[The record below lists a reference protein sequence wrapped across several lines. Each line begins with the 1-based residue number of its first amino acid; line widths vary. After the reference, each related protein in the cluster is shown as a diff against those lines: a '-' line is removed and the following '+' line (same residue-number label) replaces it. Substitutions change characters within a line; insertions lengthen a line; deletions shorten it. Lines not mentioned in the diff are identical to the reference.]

1 MSLNLPNLYN
11 INNNII
17 ESLIINFNLE
27 YDGNQYNIS
36 LFDTGNDFLKI
47 IAEENIDENSDI
59 ILPNKYG
66 IILHFEELKNLHRYF
81 KMFDTF
87 EQAKSDLF
95 ELCNAN
101 AIKILGLNNNELI
114 INLDLKTVNNNLII
128 INLKKIEDTKEDIN
142 YLKKFCQHQK
152 KEIKELKDIIINL
165 TKRIEKLEEKS
176 NKVNINDFNLN
187 SNIIKSKEELML
199 LFKAISHDPKNL
211 SLELLYNS
219 EIEGENKDKFKSAY
233 MNKNDIIIFIETK
246 KNKRFGGYAHEIFDE
261 NLDKKSDLKAFLF
274 NLDKMKIYKSKGGS
288 WSIWNNCGDSMD
300 FGAGTDLR
308 IYHEFLKNK
317 NYTVQCNDDYI
328 YDEKYAL
335 NGEENFQVKYLEL
348 YKINFI

>member
-1 MSLNLPNLYN
+1 MQNFNN
-11 INNNII
+11 INNNI

-27 YDGNQYNIS
+27 HEKNQYNIS
-36 LFDTGNDFLKI
+36 LFDTGNDLLKI
-47 IAEENIDENSDI
+47 IAEEIIDENSDM

-87 EQAKSDLF
+87 EQAKSDII
-95 ELCNAN
+95 ELCKAN
-101 AIKILGLNNNELI
+101 SLKILGVTNNELI

-128 INLKKIEDTKEDIN
+128 ISLKKIEDIKEELN
-142 YLKKFCQHQK
+142 FFKKFCQQQK

-176 NKVNINDFNLN
+176 NKDNNINNSKTLN
-187 SNIIKSKEELML
+187 SNIIKNNEELML
-199 LFKAISHDPKNL
+199 LFKSISPNPNNL

-233 MNKNDIIIFIETK
+233 MNKNDIIIFIKTI

-261 NLDKKSDLKAFLF
+261 KLDKKTDLKAFLF
-274 NLDKMKIYKSKGGS
+274 NLDKMKIYKSKGGP
-288 WSIWNNCGDSMD
+288 WSIWDQCGNSID

-308 IYHEFLKNK
+308 IFHEFLKNK
-317 NYTVQCNDDYI
+317 NYTKPNDGDYY

-335 NGEENFQVKYLEL
+335 NGEEFFHVKYLEL
-348 YKINFI
+348 YKVNLN